1 MKLIKTAV
9 FGVISLLSL
18 GAISGVM
25 LAGYI
30 IIVHS

>member
-18 GAISGVM
+18 GAIVGVM